1 MAPSQPTGSGTAI
14 PASNI
19 QGRQGVTYEYGVA
32 VGEAVGQTRRGS
44 GPSGRLPLSFGSY
57 SSRRQGRCA
66 GPGQASRTP
75 HPEAR
80 TARLH
85 TKYFVRHDQQL
96 PVGRHALGKAGTSR
110 GWRSLHKPTGPA
122 ELSGATTHQESPPSP
137 RPTNPS
143 AHPPRHGAAGDFGD
157 EELEP
162 LNRQTGQRKR
172 LMLRVRGLDDSLLPF
187 IHAKLQAAAARATAL
202 GRNSH
207 DCIRPEA
214 IEPRWE
220 ASPWSGIPSS
230 ALNPLFGPES
240 LLLLLFRT
248 FPWASFAAMQ
258 GSRCIQGR
266 APA

>member
-14 PASNI
+14 PAANI

-44 GPSGRLPLSFGSY
+44 GPSGRLPLSFGSC

-122 ELSGATTHQESPPSP
+122 ELCHDSPRVTTVAKTHQSLGPSTSARRSGRLWRRRAGAAQPADWSKEEADVESAGSRLIPCCHSSMPSCKLPQRGQRPWEETATTASDPK
-137 RPTNPS
+137 
-143 AHPPRHGAAGDFGD
+143 
-157 EELEP
+157 P
-162 LNRQTGQRKR
+162 LSRDGK
-172 LMLRVRGLDDSLLPF
+172 
-187 IHAKLQAAAARATAL
+187 QAL
-202 GRNSH
+202 
-207 DCIRPEA
+207 
-214 IEPRWE
+214 
-220 ASPWSGIPSS
+220 
-230 ALNPLFGPES
+230 GPES
-240 LLLLLFRT
+240 PLR
-248 FPWASFAAMQ
+248 P
-258 GSRCIQGR
+258 
-266 APA
+266 